1 MQTLLIEIES
11 PIKAK
16 ELSSMLSSMNFV
28 KKVSSIKKRKE
39 LIVALEEH
47 ETIKKVNLKN
57 KNKAIAK
64 YL

>member
-11 PIKAK
+11 PTKAK

-28 KKVSSIKKRKE
+28 KKVLSINKRKE
-39 LIVALEEH
+39 LISALQEH
-47 ETIKKVNLKN
+47 ETTKAAIVKN
-57 KNKAIAK
+57 KNKAFAK

>member
-11 PIKAK
+11 SAKAK
-16 ELSSMLSSMNFV
+16 QLTDILSSIDFV
-28 KKVSSIKKRKE
+28 KKISPVSKRKAM
-39 LIVALEEH
+39 LAALLEH
-47 ETIKKVNLKN
+47 ETVKKAIVKN

>member
-11 PIKAK
+11 PTKAK

-28 KKVSSIKKRKE
+28 KKVSSIRKRKE
-39 LIVALEEH
+39 LIIALEEH
-47 ETIKKVNLKN
+47 ETMKKVIVKN

>member
-47 ETIKKVNLKN
+47 ETTKKVNLKN

>member
-11 PIKAK
+11 GTKAK
-16 ELSSMLSSMNFV
+16 ELASMLSSMDFV
-28 KKVSSIKKRKE
+28 KKVS
-39 LIVALEEH
+39 
-47 ETIKKVNLKN
+47 TIKKPAAMINALHEHELIKKANLKK